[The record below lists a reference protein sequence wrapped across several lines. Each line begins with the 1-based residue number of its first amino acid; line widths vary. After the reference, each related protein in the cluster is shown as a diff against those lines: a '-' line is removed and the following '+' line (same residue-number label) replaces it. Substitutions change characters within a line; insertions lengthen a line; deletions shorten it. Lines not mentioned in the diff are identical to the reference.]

1 MVTLISEWV
10 VTIISVIIFTT
21 FIEILIPN
29 SNYKRYIDVVMGF
42 LLVVVILT
50 PLTKFIGGQV
60 DFEEGIL
67 RASNQLE
74 LSTAQNR
81 ISNVQYDNDEAIIR
95 LYKNEI
101 GKQLRNYIE
110 QNTEY
115 AVNDVSIEIDDDS
128 SSSEFGS
135 IKNFDITLEKKTEN
149 VKPVNKTIKPIQI
162 NIPIRKNS
170 NNTVEAGSILVSNE
184 TDSIKE
190 NISNLYNISGDNV
203 NIHILKNNQSGG
215 EGRP

>member
-1 MVTLISEWV
+1 MVAFISEWV
-10 VTIISVIIFTT
+10 VTIISLIIFTT

-81 ISNVQYDNDEAIIR
+81 MSNVQYDNDEAVIR

-101 GKQLRNYIE
+101 SKQLQDYIE
-110 QNTEY
+110 KNTEY
-115 AVNDVSIEIDDDS
+115 AVNNISIEIDDNS
-128 SSSEFGS
+128 GSPEFGS
-135 IKNFDITLEKKTEN
+135 IKNFNITLEKKTEN
-149 VKPVNKTIKPIQI
+149 VKPVNKTVKPIQI
-162 NIPIRKNS
+162 NIPVRKNN

-184 TDSIKE
+184 TDLIKE
-190 NISNLYNISGDNV
+190 NIGNLYNISKDNI
-203 NIHILKNNQSGG
+203 NIHILKNN
-215 EGRP
+215 

>member
-1 MVTLISEWV
+1 MVAFISEWV
-10 VTIISVIIFTT
+10 VTIISLIIFTT

-81 ISNVQYDNDEAIIR
+81 ISNVQYDNDEAVIR

-101 GKQLRNYIE
+101 SKQLQDYIE
-110 QNTEY
+110 KNTEY
-115 AVNDVSIEIDDDS
+115 AVNNISIEIDDNS
-128 SSSEFGS
+128 GSPKFGS
-135 IKNFDITLEKKTEN
+135 IKNFDITLEKKIEN
-149 VKPVNKTIKPIQI
+149 MKPVNKTVKPIQI
-162 NIPIRKNS
+162 NIPVRKNN

-184 TDSIKE
+184 TDLIKE
-190 NISNLYNISGDNV
+190 NIGNLYNISKDNI
-203 NIHILKNNQSGG
+203 NIHILKNN
-215 EGRP
+215 

>member
-1 MVTLISEWV
+1 MVAFISEWV

-67 RASNQLE
+67 KASNQLE

-81 ISNVQYDNDEAIIR
+81 MSSVQYDNDEAVIR

-101 GKQLRNYIE
+101 GKQLQDYIE

-115 AVNDVSIEIDDDS
+115 AVNNVAIEIDDNS
-128 SSSEFGS
+128 SSPEFGS
-135 IKNFDITLEKKTEN
+135 IKNFDIILEEKTEN
-149 VKPVNKTIKPIQI
+149 VKPINKTVKPIQI
-162 NIPIRKNS
+162 NIPVRKNN
-170 NNTVEAGSILVSNE
+170 NNTVEVGSILVNNE
-184 TDSIKE
+184 TDLIKE
-190 NISNLYNISGDNV
+190 NIGNLYNISKDNI
-203 NIHILKNNQSGG
+203 NIHILKNN
-215 EGRP
+215 

>member
-1 MVTLISEWV
+1 MVAFISEWV

-67 RASNQLE
+67 KASNQLE

-81 ISNVQYDNDEAIIR
+81 MSSVQYDNDEAVIR

-101 GKQLRNYIE
+101 GKQLQDYIE

-115 AVNDVSIEIDDDS
+115 AVNNVAIEIDDNNS
-128 SSSEFGS
+128 SPEFGS
-135 IKNFDITLEKKTEN
+135 IKNFDIILEEKTEN
-149 VKPVNKTIKPIQI
+149 VKPINKTVKPIQI
-162 NIPIRKNS
+162 NIPVRKNN
-170 NNTVEAGSILVSNE
+170 NNTVEVGSILVNNE
-184 TDSIKE
+184 TDLIKE
-190 NISNLYNISGDNV
+190 NIGNLYNISKDNI
-203 NIHILKNNQSGG
+203 NIHILKNN
-215 EGRP
+215 

>member
-1 MVTLISEWV
+1 MMAFISEWV

-60 DFEEGIL
+60 NFEEGVL
-67 RASNQLE
+67 RASNQFE

-81 ISNVQYDNDEAIIR
+81 MGNVQYDNDEAVIR

-115 AVNDVSIEIDDDS
+115 TVNDVFIEIDDNGNS
-128 SSSEFGS
+128 PEFGS
-135 IKNFDITLEKKTEN
+135 IKNFDIILEERMEN
-149 VKPVNKTIKPIQI
+149 MKPVNKTIKPIQI
-162 NIPIRKNS
+162 NIPVKKNS
-170 NNTVEAGSILVSNE
+170 NNTVKAGSILISNE
-184 TDSIKE
+184 INLIKE
-190 NISNLYNISGDNV
+190 NIGNLYNISEDNIS
-203 NIHILKNNQSGG
+203 IHILKNN
-215 EGRP
+215 

>member
-1 MVTLISEWV
+1 MMALISEWV
-10 VTIISVIIFTT
+10 VTIISLIIFTT

-81 ISNVQYDNDEAIIR
+81 MNNVQYDNDEAVVR

-101 GKQLRNYIE
+101 GKQLQDYIE

-115 AVNDVSIEIDDDS
+115 AVNNVAIEIDDNS
-128 SSSEFGS
+128 SSPEFGS
-135 IKNFDITLEKKTEN
+135 IKNFDITLEKKAEN
-149 VKPVNKTIKPIQI
+149 AKPVNKTVKPIQI
-162 NIPIRKNS
+162 NIPVRKNS
-170 NNTVEAGSILVSNE
+170 NNTVEAGSILVNNE
-184 TDSIKE
+184 TDLIKE
-190 NISNLYNISGDNV
+190 NIGNLYNISRDNI
-203 NIHILKNNQSGG
+203 NIHILKNN
-215 EGRP
+215 